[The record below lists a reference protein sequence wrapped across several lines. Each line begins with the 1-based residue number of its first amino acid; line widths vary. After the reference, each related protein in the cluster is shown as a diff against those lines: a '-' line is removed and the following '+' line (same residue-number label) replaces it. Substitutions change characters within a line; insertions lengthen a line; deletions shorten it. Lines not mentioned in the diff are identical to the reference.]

1 MPFNENNKSPFT
13 WKINKEIKSRNT
25 ACNLIDSAISYEFS
39 LLFVCEKLEKWL
51 YTRQQFQHNFTSCE
65 IFKKWTHSARKLRT
79 VSVKT
84 FNSIMVNFQRKIIQ
98 FR

>member
-39 LLFVCEKLEKWL
+39 LFLSVCEKPEQWL
-51 YTRQQFQHNFTSCE
+51 YTRQQFQHNFINCE
-65 IFKKWTHSARKLRT
+65 IFKK
-79 VSVKT
+79 
-84 FNSIMVNFQRKIIQ
+84 
-98 FR
+98 